1 MLRRFA
7 ISGVA
12 ALIALGLGAR
22 NAGARTRPHY
32 GGTLR
37 VEISGD
43 PWQGPEGLARSL
55 VLDGLTTLSPSGQ
68 VLPALAVAWSADDAA
83 HRWQFQLRS
92 GVHFQDGS
100 LLTADAV
107 VASLNLACASG
118 CPWSAVHA
126 VGSSVVFIA
135 DSPLPNL
142 PALLADNRYLI
153 ALAVAQNGQAPP
165 NPVGTG
171 PFAVSSFA
179 NGTLTLVANNDAW
192 QGRPFLDTI
201 QILAHR
207 SIRDQWLDLAIG
219 RADVVEVPPERL
231 RQAHQQQ
238 FTVLESPPVTLLALQ
253 VADAGPLSNP
263 ALRAAVAQAVDRS
276 ALFNVIFQKQGAITA
291 SLLPQ
296 SLTGYAF
303 LFPTARD
310 LNKSHELRGG
320 LSAPQLSLA
329 VSGDSAMQL
338 AAQRLALNLQE
349 AGFSVRVVQAAS
361 TLHPALALVRLP
373 LVGSAPSAMMET
385 LLRSNGVAVPVL
397 AQDSAGL
404 YKAERDFLALHTLI
418 PLLDLP
424 RAYAVGGR
432 VRDLHLRADG
442 TPDLADASLEDAP

>member
-7 ISGVA
+7 ISGFAA
-12 ALIALGLGAR
+12 ALALGLMASD
-22 NAGARTRPHY
+22 AGARTRPHY

-37 VEISGD
+37 VEIAGD
-43 PWQGPEGLARSL
+43 AWQGPGGLARSL
-55 VLDGLTTLSPSGQ
+55 VLDGLTALSPAGEVRPS
-68 VLPALAVAWSADDAA
+68 LAVAWSADDAA
-83 HRWQFQLRS
+83 HRWQFQLRP

-100 LLTADAV
+100 PLTSDAV

-118 CPWSAVHA
+118 CPWSVVHA
-126 VGSSVVFIA
+126 VGPSVVFTS

-142 PALLADNRYLI
+142 PALLAGDRYLI
-153 ALAVAQNGQAPP
+153 ALAVAKNGQAPR

-171 PFAVSSFA
+171 PFAVSSSA
-179 NGTLTLVANNDAW
+179 NGALTLVANNDDW

-201 QILAHR
+201 QILSHR

-231 RQAHQQQ
+231 RQAREQQ

-253 VADAGPLSNP
+253 VADTGALSNP
-263 ALRAAVAQAVDRS
+263 ALRAALAQAVDRS

-296 SLTGYAF
+296 SFTGYAF
-303 LFPTARD
+303 LFPAARN
-310 LNKSHELRGG
+310 LNKARELRGG

-329 VSGDSAMQL
+329 VAGDSAMQL

-349 AGFSVRVVQAAS
+349 AGLSVRVVQAAS
-361 TLHPALALVRLP
+361 TTHPALALVRLP
-373 LVGSAPSAMMET
+373 LTGSSPPAMMET
-385 LLRSNGVAVPVL
+385 LLRSAGVAAPVV

-404 YKAERDFLALHTLI
+404 YKTERDFLALHTIL

-424 RAYAVGGR
+424 RAYAISAR
-432 VRDLHLRADG
+432 VRDLRLRADG
-442 TPDLADASLEDAP
+442 TSDLADASLEDAP